1 MVLKNTAMHQKY
13 IGPKGNH
20 PKFNLKE
27 DNNDDTQ
34 FDLKRTSYL
43 E

>member
-13 IGPKGNH
+13 IGQKGNH
-20 PKFNLKE
+20 SKFNLKE
-27 DNNDDTQ
+27 DNHDTQ
-34 FDLKRTSYL
+34 LDLERTSYL